1 MKDEMYFSS
10 FRWMGGGE
18 ILSLFFSEKKSWSCW
33 LVAAAGA
40 EHKTQLHAGWL
51 LSLHG
56 CTYVCKIVRKVVLS
70 FSTSLH
76 THIRRTSTYS
86 K

>member
-1 MKDEMYFSS
+1 MRKVKVCGLTDPENIMS
-10 FRWMGGGE
+10 
-18 ILSLFFSEKKSWSCW
+18 
-33 LVAAAGA
+33 VAAAGA